1 MSKSFTRLAALAL
14 TLGAGLIAA
23 GCGGDD
29 DSTSEEAQSPSDV
42 VAAFYAATA
51 DGDNEELC
59 SYFSEET
66 AQQAAE
72 EEDADS
78 CEEAAESGLGDDET
92 AALAE
97 TVEVGEEKIDGD
109 TATVEVSSSEQEGT
123 GTINLVQEDGEWKID
138 FTD

>member
-1 MSKSFTRLAALAL
+1 MNKSFTRLAALAL

-29 DSTSEEAQSPSDV
+29 DSTSDEAQSPSDV

-51 DGDNEELC
+51 DGDNEAIC
-59 SYFSEET
+59 SYFTEET

-92 AALAE
+92 VALAK
-97 TVEVGEEKIDGD
+97 TVEVGKETIDGD
-109 TATVEVSSSEQEGT
+109 TATVEVSSSEQEGS
-123 GTINLVQEDGEWKID
+123 GEINLVQEDGEWKID
-138 FTD
+138 FSS